1 MQNANV
7 DNRLSEALN
16 YIREKT
22 KLRADVAFILGSGLG
37 DFAERICGIT
47 LPYSDIPGF
56 CPSTAPSHKGQL
68 HIGELNGKSVIAL
81 QGRIHLYEGYS
92 AQDIAFPVE
101 VMHGLG
107 VKTLIATNISGALN
121 PDYKAGDII
130 GISDHIFL
138 PGFSGHSPLTA
149 RARTPE
155 RSNFLNLTQAY
166 DSTLLD
172 SVNQSP
178 DGPLKRGVYACLA
191 GPHFETPAEGRLL
204 RALGAD
210 MVGMSTVFETIMARH
225 LEMKVLALS
234 LIANPVITDAESQ
247 SVLSEDDIWNTVS
260 LAMPHL
266 ENRLLHVLST
276 V

>member
-1 MQNANV
+1 MQNSNSHH
-7 DNRLSEALN
+7 RLSNALS
-16 YIREKT
+16 YIREQTDK
-22 KLRADVAFILGSGLG
+22 RAGIALILGSGLG
-37 DFAERICGIT
+37 DFAERIGGLTI
-47 LPYSDIPGF
+47 PYSNIPGF
-56 CPSTAPSHKGQL
+56 CPSTAPSHKGKL
-68 HIGELNGKSVIAL
+68 HIGTLNGKAVMAL

-101 VMHGLG
+101 VLHALG
-107 VKTLIATNISGALN
+107 AKTLIATNISGSLN
-121 PDYKAGDII
+121 PDYQAGDII

-166 DSTLLD
+166 DTTLLD
-172 SVNQSP
+172 TVDETP

-191 GPHFETPAEGRLL
+191 GPHFETSAEGRML
-204 RALGAD
+204 RTMGAD

-234 LIANPVITDAESQ
+234 LIANPVITDPDTQTAM
-247 SVLSEDDIWNTVS
+247 SEDDIWHTVS
-260 LAMPHL
+260 LAVPHL
-266 ENRLLHVLST
+266 ESRLLHVLST
-276 V
+276 L